1 MTAPTSTQ
9 LDIFSS
15 PVVARDEALHRVE
28 QNADQ
33 WQRDVLDNIIRSLAQ
48 EGPFTADDAR
58 DLIPAGVSP
67 HLLAARL
74 NAARMRKEIV
84 KVGER
89 PSRLVSIH
97 GKPIAIWRAA

>member
-1 MTAPTSTQ
+1 MTAVQ
-9 LDIFSS
+9 LDFDAALS
-15 PVVARDEALHRVE
+15 ARDTALRQVNDH
-28 QNADQ
+28 ADD
-33 WQRDVLDNIIRSLAQ
+33 WQRDVLDNIIRSLAE

-58 DLIPAGVSP
+58 ALIPAGVSP

-74 NAARMRKEIV
+74 NAARMRREIV

>member
-1 MTAPTSTQ
+1 MTGQ
-9 LDIFSS
+9 LTFDAAFE
-15 PVVARDEALHRVE
+15 ARDRALRQVND
-28 QNADQ
+28 NADE
-33 WQRDVLDNIIRSLAQ
+33 WAKSVVDNIIRSLA
-48 EGPFTADDAR
+48 EAGPFTADDAR

-74 NAARMRKEIV
+74 NAARMRGAIV

-97 GKPIAIWRAA
+97 GKPIAIWTAA